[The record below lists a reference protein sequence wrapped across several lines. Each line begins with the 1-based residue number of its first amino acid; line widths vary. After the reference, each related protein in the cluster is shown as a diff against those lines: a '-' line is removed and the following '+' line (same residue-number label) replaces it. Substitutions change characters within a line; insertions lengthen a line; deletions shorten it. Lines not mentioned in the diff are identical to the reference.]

1 MTYFL
6 FPSTV
11 TATDRD
17 CTVLNF
23 SRWNKHTFY
32 FIVTEKYCYIV
43 YMADQSNE
51 TGIEQAQSSIRM
63 ATELGKWRLG
73 TRFELNDLHAAH

>member
-6 FPSTV
+6 FPNTV

-51 TGIEQAQSSIRM
+51 TGRAGPVETAYKVTGYKVNSLI
-63 ATELGKWRLG
+63 KWI
-73 TRFELNDLHAAH
+73 N